1 MRLSASLRLGL
12 SLRRALVAWC
22 TCALLAAC
30 GADQPTG
37 PGGPNV
43 LVILVDDLGFAD
55 AGSGAADAPSTPRID
70 ELLAESA
77 RPRTYRTAPMCTPA
91 RAGLLTGVEPM
102 KLGLL
107 HNLSA
112 REGGGLR
119 AEATTLAERF
129 RSAGWSTALVGKWH
143 LGHARPESRPNAQ
156 GFERFRGF
164 LGGWIEPTTRKRGA
178 EADWW
183 RDESPVDQL
192 GYAPA
197 MLLEEARR
205 AILER
210 PRDRPFFLWF
220 SSPLPH
226 APLHAPPGAQLPP
239 QLGEGPEL
247 NRAAM
252 RSMVQE
258 LDRQVGV
265 LLDLL
270 ASEGLARD
278 TIVVFAS
285 DNGGDRELGADNGEL
300 RGGKYTPWDGGLRTR
315 FALRLAGRVAAGER
329 ACDLSYLDLAPTLCA
344 LAGVP
349 ADPREFDGLDTSAT
363 WLRGEELAPRMLRY
377 ACERLDERRV
387 AVVED
392 GRKLVRIVSKS
403 GRKSTTLHDLRADP
417 SESSELFPADDPR
430 SARWLEA
437 ARELEGWR

>member
-1 MRLSASLRLGL
+1 MIACSL
-12 SLRRALVAWC
+12 LVA
-22 TCALLAAC
+22 C
-30 GADQPTG
+30 GSGQSERAT
-37 PGGPNV
+37 GPNV
-43 LVILVDDLGFAD
+43 LVVLVDDLGWAD
-55 AGSGAADAPSTPRID
+55 AGSGIPGSASTPRID
-70 ELLAESA
+70 ALLAESA

-91 RAGLLTGVEPM
+91 RAGLLTGVEPA

-119 AEATTLAERF
+119 ADATTLAERF

-143 LGHARPESRPNAQ
+143 LGHARAESRPNAQ

-178 EADWW
+178 DADWW
-183 RDESPVDQL
+183 RDDSPVEQQ

-210 PRDRPFFLWF
+210 PPEKPFFLWF
-220 SSPLPH
+220 ATPLPH
-226 APLHAPPGAQLPP
+226 APLHAPPGTRLPNLP
-239 QLGEGPEL
+239 EGAEL

-252 RSMVQE
+252 RSMVEE
-258 LDRQVGV
+258 LDRQVGA

-270 ASEGLARD
+270 SSERLAED

-285 DNGGDRELGADNGEL
+285 DNGGDREMGADNGEL
-300 RGGKYTPWDGGLRTR
+300 REGKYTPWEGGLRTR
-315 FALRLAGRVAAGER
+315 FALRFSGRVAPGER

-349 ADPREFDGLDTSAT
+349 AAAVEFDGLDTSAT

-392 GRKLVRIVSKS
+392 GRKLVRVVSKS
-403 GRKSTTLHDLRADP
+403 GGKSTTLHDLRADP
-417 SESSELFPADDPR
+417 GEKAELYPADDPR
-430 SARWLEA
+430 TPRWLEA